1 MDDLAIMAIPEWV
14 HVLSTLII
22 GIRMTMVLRTHG
34 AQEISPS
41 KIDRVLVEITEH
53 ITKMLKAGGAPA
65 MLFDWLRVSLPCLHV
80 CCQWL
85 TQPSR
90 QSCKAYSGKSPAT
103 HFLIIILIKV
113 GGFIATSRITSWT
126 ARPRTSL
133 PTTPSRV

>member
-41 KIDRVLVEITEH
+41 KIDRVLVEIIEH
-53 ITKMLKAGGAPA
+53 ITKMLKGDGAPA
-65 MLFDWLRVSLPCLHV
+65 MLFDWLRVSLPCIHV

-85 TQPSR
+85 TQSTR
-90 QSCKAYSGKSPAT
+90 QLCKDYSGKSSDK
-103 HFLIIILIKV
+103 H
-113 GGFIATSRITSWT
+113 S
-126 ARPRTSL
+126 
-133 PTTPSRV
+133 